1 LRYPESANKF
11 LGWCVHSCIKLRGSP
26 VSEKRNRW
34 LLNIILLVATVGL
47 IGVSM
52 LPLIS
57 STFGGN
63 AQSKPSPNPAQTS
76 GAPSADV
83 EAQARGYEEVLKR
96 EPDNQT
102 ALRGL
107 LEARLRL
114 NDIKGSV
121 EPLEKLAKLNPNMT
135 EYGVLLAQAKQQLGD
150 REGAAQVYRNILQSK
165 PGDLSALAGLA
176 DLLVKQQRPEAAIG
190 LLQDTLKQAPVANKN
205 QAGSVDTTAV
215 QVLLG
220 KVFASQKRFDE
231 ALTVFDEAAKSN
243 ANDFQPVLYKA
254 LVLKEQ
260 GKADEAKPLFA
271 KATSLAP
278 AQYKDQ
284 INRLSSNASPSPG
297 AVPNAATSSTPAN
310 PPTQNQGVPGT
321 GTPATP
327 QPETAPT
334 VEASPVPAQK
344 N

>member
-1 LRYPESANKF
+1 MA
-11 LGWCVHSCIKLRGSP
+11 
-26 VSEKRNRW
+26 EKRNRW
-34 LLNIILLVATVGL
+34 VLNIILIVATVGL
-47 IGVSM
+47 LGVSM

-57 STFGGN
+57 TTFGTN
-63 AQSKPSPNPAQTS
+63 AQSKPSPNSSPAA
-76 GAPSADV
+76 GAASADV

-150 REGAAQVYRNILQSK
+150 REGAAQVYRSILQSK
-165 PGDLSALAGLA
+165 PGDLSALAGLS

-205 QAGSVDTTAV
+205 QTGSVDVTAV

-220 KVFASQKRFDE
+220 KVFASQKRFEE
-231 ALTVFDEAAKSN
+231 ALKVFDDAAKTN
-243 ANDFQPVLYKA
+243 TNDFQPVLYKA

-260 GKADEAKPLFA
+260 GKSDDAKPLFS
-271 KATSLAP
+271 KALSLAP

-284 INRLSSNASPSPG
+284 INRLSSNASPSPS
-297 AVPNAATSSTPAN
+297 ASPNATQPNPPNAADQTKSDAPK
-310 PPTQNQGVPGT
+310 
-321 GTPATP
+321 
-327 QPETAPT
+327 PETTTP
-334 VEASPVPAQK
+334 VEASPAPVQK